1 MNWYKA
7 RVLLLLAC
15 MVLVCASA
23 LSAQQK
29 VQSNFILSPKG
40 LNLFFKYEDE
50 YLAKARRRVGPLC
63 LDSRGPFVIRSRK
76 LRKSRRMRRSG

>member
-50 YLAKARRRVGPLC
+50 YLAKARPEGRTIVFGF
-63 LDSRGPFVIRSRK
+63 SWT
-76 LRKSRRMRRSG
+76 LRDPKPQAAKK